1 MKYLESILLVLEERL
16 QDHKVDFLIY
26 SYELFRILRNVTLS
40 NEIAKKDVIESMQVL
55 LLFGKLGWTENF
67 LKVFNKTQ
75 FTVLYDSKFGHCI
88 SNKPTL
94 TATNSCSLT

>member
-55 LLFGKLGWTENF
+55 LLFGKLG
-67 LKVFNKTQ
+67 
-75 FTVLYDSKFGHCI
+75 
-88 SNKPTL
+88 
-94 TATNSCSLT
+94 